1 MISGED
7 IPTWLRITW
16 TGISSSKDSLPRGET
31 LTYGVA
37 RKEIKW
43 GRRKPTVPDRF
54 FYHLFLAGKSTR
66 EITSILHC
74 NATTVSVRLNKMM
87 EAGWIT
93 LRQRKRWKSGI
104 YQKRRSP
111 SSSMIQQPK
120 NLPLYRKVAA
130 LLQEDD
136 YSIRELVELTSS
148 PKGTITRYASRW
160 KSLHSNHYRKLD
172 RAEDD

>member
-1 MISGED
+1 MTTN

-31 LTYGVA
+31 STYGVA

-54 FYHLFLAGKSTR
+54 FYHLFLAGKSVP
-66 EITSILHC
+66 EMMKILHLQGDR
-74 NATTVSVRLNKMM
+74 NVWYRLNKLQ

-93 LRQRKRWKSGI
+93 PRQRKRWRSGI
-104 YQKRRSP
+104 YQRKRSP
-111 SSSMIQQPK
+111 SSPEISQPK
-120 NLPLYRKVAA
+120 NLPLYQKVAA